1 MMASMTFQTATRMMG
16 GVTANAERRL
26 LLWIAPRLPRVVH
39 SDHLTGLALAAMAM
53 AGAAYALAAS
63 QVWALWLVNLALLV
77 NWFGDSLDGT
87 LARVR
92 QQQRPRF
99 GFYIDHVVDA
109 AGTVFLI
116 GGMALSGY
124 LTPMLALGLI
134 VVYFLLMI
142 EVYLATYC
150 LGEFRMSVFRVGATE
165 LRLLLVLGNTA
176 TVLLHLSPDAR
187 VFGLDVRLFD
197 AVAAAGIV
205 GMVLAFIS
213 STTRHTK
220 ALLAL
225 KE

>member
-1 MMASMTFQTATRMMG
+1 MATMTFQTATRMMG
-16 GVTANAERRL
+16 GVTADAERRI

-39 SDHLTGLALAAMAM
+39 SDHLTALALAAMAL
-53 AGAAYALAAS
+53 AGAAYWLAATH
-63 QVWALWLVNLALLV
+63 VWALWLVNVALAV

-92 QQQRPRF
+92 QRQRPRF

-124 LTPMLALGLI
+124 LTPLLALGI
-134 VVYFLLMI
+134 IAAYFLLMI

-150 LGEFRMSVFRVGATE
+150 LAEFRMSVFRVGATE
-165 LRLLLVLGNTA
+165 LRLLLMLGNAA
-176 TVLLHLSPDAR
+176 TVLLHPSPDTRA
-187 VFGLDVRLFD
+187 FGIDARLFD
-197 AVAAAGIV
+197 LAAIPIIAGLI
-205 GMVLAFIS
+205 LAFTR
-213 STTRHTK
+213 STIQHSR

-225 KE
+225 RE

>member
-1 MMASMTFQTATRMMG
+1 MASTTFQQATRMMG

-26 LLWIAPRLPRVVH
+26 LLWIAPRLPRAIH
-39 SDHLTGLALAAMAM
+39 SDHLTALALAAMGL
-53 AGAAYALAAS
+53 AGAAYWLAGTHA
-63 QVWALWLVNLALLV
+63 WALWLVSVALVV

-99 GFYIDHVVDA
+99 GFYIDHLVDA
-109 AGTVFLI
+109 AGTLLLI

-124 LTPMLALGLI
+124 LTPMLGLGLI
-134 VVYFLLMI
+134 AAYYLLMI
-142 EVYLATYC
+142 EIYLATHC

-165 LRLLLVLGNTA
+165 LRIFLIAGNAA
-176 TVLLHLSPDAR
+176 TFFLHPSPDANI
-187 VFGLDVRLFD
+187 FGVTMRLFD
-197 AVAAAGIV
+197 PIVAAGIA
-205 GMVLAFIS
+205 GMGVAFIAS
-213 STTRHTK
+213 AVRHTR

>member
-1 MMASMTFQTATRMMG
+1 MASMTFQQANRMMG

-26 LLWIAPRLPRVVH
+26 LLWLAPRLPRAVH
-39 SDHLTGLALAAMAM
+39 SDHLTALALAAMAL
-53 AGAAYALAAS
+53 AGAAYWLSATHA
-63 QVWALWLVNLALLV
+63 WALWLVNAAIAV

-92 QQQRPRF
+92 QQQRPRY

-109 AGTVFLI
+109 AGTVFLV

-124 LTPMLALGLI
+124 LTPLLALGFI
-134 VVYFLLMI
+134 VAYFLLMI

-165 LRLLLVLGNTA
+165 LRLLLMAGNAATA
-176 TVLLHLSPDAR
+176 LLHPAPGAHI
-187 VFGLDVRLFD
+187 FGADVRLFD
-197 AVAAAGIV
+197 VVALLATS

-213 STTRHTK
+213 STVRHTR

-225 KE
+225 RE

>member
-1 MMASMTFQTATRMMG
+1 MASMTFQTATRMMG
-16 GVTANAERRL
+16 GVTADAERRL
-26 LLWIAPRLPRVVH
+26 LLWMAPRLPRAVH
-39 SDHLTGLALAAMAM
+39 SDHLTTLALAAMAL
-53 AGAAYALAAS
+53 AGAAYVLAA
-63 QVWALWLVNLALLV
+63 QHVWALWLVNLALLV

-116 GGMALSGY
+116 GGMALSSY
-124 LTPMLALGLI
+124 LSPLAGLGLI

-165 LRLLLVLGNTA
+165 LRLLLMLGNTA
-176 TVLLHLSPDAR
+176 TVLLHPSPE
-187 VFGLDVRLFD
+187 VQIFGLDVRLFD
-197 AVAAAGIV
+197 PIAAAGIV
-205 GMVLAFIS
+205 GMVLAFLR
-213 STTRHTK
+213 STTRHTT